1 MSKKI
6 PKSKIQNPKSR
17 GADWCEVRR
26 DGSSLHATCMQVHA
40 CTCIS
45 PKSKIQ
51 NPKSWRARPQIDAR
65 LVEMGR
71 ACMHSQ
77 HACMHSQRNAECRM
91 QNPKSKIQIPNALRR
106 GGSISSDHPG
116 IRDAPSSDPLLHSC
130 GGLQNFARP
139 RRRILTR
146 AEFCSGLRRIRVGG
160 TRMQNPKSKASSA
173 PVGRGST
180 QNPKSLFQRWCSA
193 RESSRIS
200 GFW

>member
-1 MSKKI
+1 MGRACMLLACNCTHAHALVQN
-6 PKSKIQNPKSR
+6 PKSKIQNP
-17 GADWCEVRR
+17 G
-26 DGSSLHATCMQVHA
+26 VHA
-40 CTCIS
+40 RRLMRDWSRWVELACIASMLACTASATQNAECR
-45 PKSKIQ
+45 IQ
-51 NPKSWRARPQIDAR
+51 NPKSR
-65 LVEMGR
+65 
-71 ACMHSQ
+71 
-77 HACMHSQRNAECRM
+77 
-91 QNPKSKIQIPNALRR
+91 IPNALRR

-180 QNPKSLFQRWCSA
+180 QNAESLFQRWCSA

-200 GFW
+200 GLW

>member
-1 MSKKI
+1 MHRQQI
-6 PKSKIQNPKSR
+6 DAGFHEMGGAHHRARACLQNPNPESKIQNPKSR
-17 GADWCEVRR
+17 
-26 DGSSLHATCMQVHA
+26 
-40 CTCIS
+40 
-45 PKSKIQ
+45 IQ
-51 NPKSWRARPQIDAR
+51 NPKSKIPLSHAAQIDAR

-71 ACMHSQ
+71 ACMHRQ
-77 HACMHSQRNAECRM
+77 HNPESRM
-91 QNPKSKIQIPNALRR
+91 QNPKSRIQNPDALRR

-160 TRMQNPKSKASSA
+160 TRMQIPKSKASSA
-173 PVGRGST
+173 PAGRGST
-180 QNPKSLFQRWCSA
+180 QNPESLFHRLCSA

-200 GFW
+200 GFWYADFRFLVRR